1 VRGGALGPQLL
12 PVGLRHPR
20 IVRDVVLG
28 GRQHVGGAAVYLF
41 VVVERVLD
49 LLHIHRLVVLVQ
61 QLYLV
66 LSQKQYDLVL
76 NMLLPEGL

>member
-1 VRGGALGPQLL
+1 VRGGALGSQLL

-20 IVRDVVLG
+20 IVGDVVLWC
-28 GRQHVGGAAVYLF
+28 RQHMGGAAVYLF
-41 VVVERVLD
+41 VVVECVLD

-76 NMLLPEGL
+76 NMLLPKGL